1 LKELIELIIKG
12 IVDNPDKVEIN
23 EIIGEKSSIFEV
35 RVDSS
40 DIGKV
45 IGRQGRN
52 IKSIRTIVNAAAQKD
67 EEESS
72 SRNCRIKL
80 AYSVQRLAYRE
91 TTSIQYSEYS
101 IIIRI
106 RDYRKRKFLYNKL
119 ISYKFSR

>member
-1 LKELIELIIKG
+1 MRELIELIIKG

-35 RVDSS
+35 RVDAN

-67 EEESS
+67 
-72 SRNCRIKL
+72 
-80 AYSVQRLAYRE
+80 
-91 TTSIQYSEYS
+91 
-101 IIIRI
+101 
-106 RDYRKRKFLYNKL
+106 DKRVV
-119 ISYKFSR
+119 IEIVD

>member
-1 LKELIELIIKG
+1 MRELIELIIKG

-35 RVDSS
+35 RVDPS

-67 EEESS
+67 DKRAVLE
-72 SRNCRIKL
+72 
-80 AYSVQRLAYRE
+80 
-91 TTSIQYSEYS
+91 
-101 IIIRI
+101 II
-106 RDYRKRKFLYNKL
+106 D
-119 ISYKFSR
+119 

>member
-23 EIIGEKSSIFEV
+23 EIIGEKSSIYEV
-35 RVDSS
+35 RVDSD

-67 EEESS
+67 
-72 SRNCRIKL
+72 
-80 AYSVQRLAYRE
+80 
-91 TTSIQYSEYS
+91 
-101 IIIRI
+101 
-106 RDYRKRKFLYNKL
+106 DKRVV
-119 ISYKFSR
+119 IEIVE

>member
-1 LKELIELIIKG
+1 MKELIELIIKG

-67 EEESS
+67 
-72 SRNCRIKL
+72 
-80 AYSVQRLAYRE
+80 
-91 TTSIQYSEYS
+91 
-101 IIIRI
+101 
-106 RDYRKRKFLYNKL
+106 DKRVVLE
-119 ISYKFSR
+119 IVE

>member
-1 LKELIELIIKG
+1 LRELIELIIKG

-35 RVDSS
+35 KVDPN

-67 EEESS
+67 
-72 SRNCRIKL
+72 
-80 AYSVQRLAYRE
+80 
-91 TTSIQYSEYS
+91 
-101 IIIRI
+101 
-106 RDYRKRKFLYNKL
+106 DKRVVLE
-119 ISYKFSR
+119 IVE

>member
-23 EIIGEKSSIFEV
+23 EIIGEKSSIYEV
-35 RVDSS
+35 KVDSD

-67 EEESS
+67 
-72 SRNCRIKL
+72 
-80 AYSVQRLAYRE
+80 
-91 TTSIQYSEYS
+91 
-101 IIIRI
+101 
-106 RDYRKRKFLYNKL
+106 DKRVV
-119 ISYKFSR
+119 IEIVD